1 MSRLPSH
8 EALHGLRI
16 RVHATTRIP
25 PTEALLDEARH
36 RLGVRIAELRRAT
49 NMSQDEAAQAAG
61 MTRRT
66 WGRIEAG
73 KTNPGFDSLLKMQF
87 VLRVDSLDALFAP
100 TTGDLF
106 GRDP

>member
-1 MSRLPSH
+1 MSRN
-8 EALHGLRI
+8 
-16 RVHATTRIP
+16 P
-25 PTEALLDEARH
+25 PTEALLNEAKH
-36 RLGVRIAELRRAT
+36 QLGMRIAELRGAT
-49 NMSQDEAAQAAG
+49 KMSQEQAALAAG
-61 MTRRT
+61 MSRET

-73 KTNPGFDSLLKMQF
+73 KNHPRFDSLLRMQF